1 MRPLIDGGTPPMK
14 EEDHQRQQAFI
25 CDINRNQTITIHDH
39 ISNGQI

>member
-1 MRPLIDGGTPPMK
+1 MRPLVDGGASPMK
-14 EEDHQRQQAFI
+14 EEDYQHQAFI